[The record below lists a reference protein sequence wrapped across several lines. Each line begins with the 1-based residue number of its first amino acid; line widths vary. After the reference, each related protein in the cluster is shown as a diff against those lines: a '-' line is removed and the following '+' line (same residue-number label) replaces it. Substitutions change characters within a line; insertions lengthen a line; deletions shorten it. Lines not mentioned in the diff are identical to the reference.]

1 VGFASGVT
9 LGLSIGLGSLAS
21 PLLGLLADSS
31 SLRAALV
38 GAALLAVLAALVSLA
53 LPRSA
58 T

>member
-1 VGFASGVT
+1 VT

-38 GAALLAVLAALVSLA
+38 GAALLTVLAAVVSLA
-53 LPRSA
+53 IPRQA